1 MQKPLRL
8 SCDAERQADG
18 FSALYSRYIYVT
30 GPGKTGLMCTST
42 VFHFLFVRERYTH
55 ALSRNTKYLTIDD
68 QVCFH
73 RQLFTDAVKP
83 RGCIS
88 RLWGGLIGLH
98 GVPSCSWRQSWPPL
112 WIVPVLVPYW
122 GHSIAAWVQMVALA
136 RLRLPTFPHLPP
148 FHLPTPYRLNLWY
161 YRQWKNLAKKPA
173 AFK

>member
-1 MQKPLRL
+1 MQKSLRLSRDVDRQMAFQLYIVQVPSQSMQKPLRL

-88 RLWGGLIGLH
+88 RL
-98 GVPSCSWRQSWPPL
+98 
-112 WIVPVLVPYW
+112 
-122 GHSIAAWVQMVALA
+122 
-136 RLRLPTFPHLPP
+136 
-148 FHLPTPYRLNLWY
+148 
-161 YRQWKNLAKKPA
+161 
-173 AFK
+173 